1 MIYMTVYVATP
12 VNGRKEPTIKEKQ
25 DAAFERV
32 KEIGDELRIQ
42 YPDTTITICSFGS
55 IADIETMHERE
66 IMCKCVD
73 LLMSCQAA
81 YFDDGWRDSKGC
93 TVEHT
98 VAEQY
103 NIKILK
109 D

>member
-25 DAAFERV
+25 DAAFKRV
-32 KEIGDELRIQ
+32 KEIGDKLRIQ
-42 YPDTTITICSFGS
+42 YPDYIIIVFSSET
-55 IADIETMHERE
+55 IADIETMPEWE
-66 IMCKCVD
+66 IMGNCVE
-73 LLMSCQAA
+73 LLMCCDAA